1 VATILDT
8 PERKRRAAKA
18 FIKDLGF
25 HLILINEDRTT
36 FANCAQCSDKKD
48 NEQYVPHSGVEDCP
62 HPAAICHGY
71 KAGTNDLDHFL
82 ELLAR
87 RPYAGL
93 GVVNGMSGLV
103 TVDVDTNHKNKPK
116 PAVYANIPGVNDGW
130 DVFAS
135 ILERYRALK
144 WPDTCLEVRTRN
156 GGGHFTWRVPAG
168 MQITS
173 SSDGRFGWLIDVRG
187 SKGYIPAPGTPVKGG
202 CYQRVSER
210 MNPGPAPEWL
220 MHHLKVTRHFPEPP
234 RQRAPIKPVRLG
246 PHADSRAQ
254 GWLQEIADGLS
265 NAPEGTGH
273 AALVVTTCQAAKLV
287 TKGYVTE
294 DDARSALYDAGAN
307 RPRDAAG
314 QRGYNSEFNAAW
326 RSALVQVGGAR

>member
-1 VATILDT
+1 MAVILDT
-8 PERKRRAAKA
+8 PERKRRAAAA

-36 FANCAQCSDKKD
+36 FANCAQCSDKKG

-62 HPAAICHGY
+62 HPAAVCHGY

-87 RPYAGL
+87 RPYAGI
-93 GVVNGMSGLV
+93 GIVNGMSGLI
-103 TVDVDTNHKNKPK
+103 TVDVDTNHNNKPK
-116 PAVYANIPGVNDGW
+116 PAAYANIPGVNDGW

-135 ILERYRALK
+135 ILERYHALR

-156 GGGHFTWRVPAG
+156 GGGHFTWRVAAG

-187 SKGYIPAPGTPVKGG
+187 SKGYVPAPGTPVKGG

-210 MNPGPAPEWL
+210 MDPGPAPEWL
-220 MHHLKVTRHFPEPP
+220 MHHLKITGHFPEPP
-234 RQRAPIKPVRLG
+234 KPFKPRTRRPDRTRDWGYERL
-246 PHADSRAQ
+246 DR
-254 GWLQEIADGLS
+254 IADLY
-265 NAPEGTGH
+265 ATALQGTGH
-273 AALVVTTCQAAKLV
+273 AALLTATTASAHLV
-287 TKGYVTE
+287 AEGLVSET
-294 DDARSALYDAGAN
+294 DARNELYDAGAN
-307 RPRDAAG
+307 RPRDGQG
-314 QRGYNSEFNAAW
+314 QRDFEAEFRTAW
-326 RSALVQVGGAR
+326 RSALTKLGA

>member
-1 VATILDT
+1 VAVILDT
-8 PERKRRAAKA
+8 PERKRRAAAA

-36 FANCAQCSDKKD
+36 FANCVQCSGKEG
-48 NEQYVPHSGVEDCP
+48 NEQYVPHEGVEDCP
-62 HPAAICHGY
+62 HPPSICHGY

-87 RPYAGL
+87 RPYAGI
-93 GVVNGMSGLV
+93 GIVNGMSGIV

-116 PAVYANIPGVNDGW
+116 PASYANIPGINDGW

-135 ILERYRALK
+135 ILERYHALR

-173 SSDGRFGWLIDVRG
+173 SSDGRLGWLIDLRG
-187 SKGYIPAPGTPVKGG
+187 SKGYVPAPGTPVKGG

-220 MHHLKVTRHFPEPP
+220 MHHLKITGHFPEPP
-234 RQRAPIKPVRLG
+234 KPFKPRAPRPEGFSREFGYKQLDKY
-246 PHADSRAQ
+246 ADELAT
-254 GWLQEIADGLS
+254 A
-265 NAPEGTGH
+265 AEGTGH
-273 AALVVTTCQAAKLV
+273 GALCRLTVAAAHLVAEDLV
-287 TKGYVTE
+287 SEV
-294 DDARSALYDAGAN
+294 DARDALYDAGAS
-307 RPRDAAG
+307 RPRNG
-314 QRGYNSEFNAAW
+314 VSQRAYDSEFNAAW
-326 RSALVQVGGAR
+326 RSALTKAGA